1 MYRNSEGYADPTAG
15 AALSRIMKEFRQE
28 QKRRYADKNR
38 KKVYVAS
45 KYAGNVDA
53 NVAAAIDYCRKVIH
67 YGCMPIASHLLYPQI
82 LNDNIPAEREL
93 GLLFG
98 LALLRVCDEVWV
110 FGEITPGVSA
120 EIEEAKKLNKQI
132 RYFKGVNA

>member
-45 KYAGNVDA
+45 KYAGDADA
-53 NVAAAIDYCRKVIH
+53 NVAAAIGYCRKVIH
-67 YGCMPIASHLLYPQI
+67 DGCMPIASHLLYPQI

-98 LALLRVCDEVWV
+98 LALLHDLSAPY
-110 FGEITPGVSA
+110 PGYNESNTQ
-120 EIEEAKKLNKQI
+120 KKINHFLERETSRNF
-132 RYFKGVNA
+132 R